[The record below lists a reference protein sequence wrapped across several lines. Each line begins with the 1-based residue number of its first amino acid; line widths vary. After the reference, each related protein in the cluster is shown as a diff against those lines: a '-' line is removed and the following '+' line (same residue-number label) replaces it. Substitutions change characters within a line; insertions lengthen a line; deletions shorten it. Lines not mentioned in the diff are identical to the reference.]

1 MAPMTPPI
9 ALTIAGVDSGGGAG
23 IAADLRTFSAHGVF
37 GALAVSAL
45 TAQDTTGV
53 HGTQLAE
60 AGFLA
65 LQIDTVLGDLRVG
78 ATKTGMLANAELI
91 AVVAERAGTGAL
103 GPLVV
108 DPVMVAT
115 SGSRLF
121 SGDAVA
127 AYRQLIA
134 HAAVVTP
141 NLAEAE
147 ALTGHRVATLEEM
160 RVAARE
166 IVALGARCCV
176 VKGGHL
182 PGDQAIDLCLEG
194 SKETVL
200 SAPRLASKNVH
211 GTGCTLSSAIAAN
224 LARGL
229 NLLDAIGGAKA
240 YVATAIERATDWRLG
255 AGPGPLDHFGPLP
268 SSVLGD

>member
-1 MAPMTPPI
+1 MVPMTPPV
-9 ALTIAGVDSGGGAG
+9 ALTIAGVDSSGGAG

-60 AGFLA
+60 PDFLA
-65 LQIDTVLGDLRVG
+65 LQIDTVLSDLRVR
-78 ATKTGMLANAELI
+78 ATKTGMLASPELI
-91 AVVAERAGTGAL
+91 AVVAERAAGGAL

-121 SGDAVA
+121 SGDAVT

-134 HAAVVTP
+134 HASVVTP

-147 ALTGHRVATLEEM
+147 ALCGHRVATLEEM

-166 IVALGARCCV
+166 IVSLGAKCCLV
-176 VKGGHL
+176 TGGHL
-182 PGDQAIDLCLEG
+182 IGDEAIDLLVDSAE
-194 SKETVL
+194 EMVL
-200 SAPRLASKNVH
+200 SAPRLASRNVH

-229 NLLDAIGGAKA
+229 EIQDAIRGAKA
-240 YVATAIERATDWRLG
+240 YVTTAIERSAHWQLG

-268 SSVLGD
+268 KSVLGG